1 MPEAKITEKGREKLC
16 RAHAG
21 DVLLPKLSHI
31 AFGDGGINEL
41 DEVIPAT
48 GGEVALRNELY
59 RMEIDS
65 HNYPVPTTCTYSS
78 ELKESDLQNKYISE
92 YGIFDEENDLIVYK
106 TFLPKGKDD
115 DMKFGFEVQ
124 EIF

>member
-1 MPEAKITEKGREKLC
+1 MSEAKITEKGREKLC

-21 DVLLPKLSHI
+21 DILLPKLSHI
-31 AFGDGGINEL
+31 AFGDGGVNEF

-48 GGEVALRNELY
+48 GLEVALRNELY

-65 HNYPVPTTCTYSS
+65 HNYPIQTTCTYSF
-78 ELKESDLQNKYISE
+78 ELKEEDLQNKYISE
-92 YGIFDEENDLIVYK
+92 YGIYDDEGDLIVYK
-106 TFLPKGKDD
+106 TFLKKGKDS